1 MDKVTKTMGARGRG
15 AGNPASARAE
25 QRTRRSDA
33 PDVSALAASVK
44 SATRV
49 LSIFEYFEKARAPRT
64 LSEISQDLEF
74 PVSSTL
80 ALLRSVLAM
89 GYLNY
94 DQRDKS
100 YSPSIKLATLG
111 QWVHDELFSGSAVI
125 EMMEHLAARTEESV
139 LLAVQN
145 GLQVQHIR
153 VIHTSQSLSYAP
165 PVGTLRP
172 LLRSAGGHALLSQQ
186 SDEAI
191 RQTVERINALGLDEG
206 RIFDVDDVLA
216 QVRAVRE
223 AGFAFSSS
231 LFVKGAAMIAEP
243 LPSSASHTA
252 MVICVAG
259 PSSRVEEGAIPALRQ
274 EIADAI
280 AKFL

>member
-1 MDKVTKTMGARGRG
+1 M
-15 AGNPASARAE
+15 N
-25 QRTRRSDA
+25 RSDPA
-33 PDVSALAASVK
+33 ETGGLSSSVK

-49 LSIFEYFEKARAPRT
+49 LSIFEYFEKTKSPRT

-80 ALLRSVLAM
+80 ALLRSVQAM

-94 DQRDKS
+94 DQRDKT
-100 YSPSIKLATLG
+100 YAPSIRLAVLG
-111 QWVHDELFSGSAVI
+111 QWIHDKFFAGSSIA

-153 VIHTSQSLSYAP
+153 VIHTSQLLSYAP

-172 LLRSAGGHALLSQQ
+172 LLRSAGGRALLSQQ
-186 SDEAI
+186 SDDVI
-191 RQTVERINALGLDEG
+191 KQTVERINALRLDEG
-206 RIFDVDDVLA
+206 RVFDAAEVLA
-216 QVRAVRE
+216 DVQNIRK
-223 AGFAFSSS
+223 AGFAFSSN
-231 LFVKGAAMIAEP
+231 LFVKGAAMIAVP
-243 LPSSASHTA
+243 LPLQTTNTP

-259 PSSRVEEGAIPALRQ
+259 PTSRIDESAIPTLLKQVRG
-274 EIADAI
+274 AI